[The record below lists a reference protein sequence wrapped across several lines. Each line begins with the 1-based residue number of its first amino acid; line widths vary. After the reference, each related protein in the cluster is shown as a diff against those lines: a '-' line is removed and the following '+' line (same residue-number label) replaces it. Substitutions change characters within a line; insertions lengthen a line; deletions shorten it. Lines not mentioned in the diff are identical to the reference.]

1 MLPTA
6 IYLFYINWVVIARE
20 DLTFALVCNSLV
32 HGEKKTKSP
41 MSIIQVKD
49 GCTASNKPFALS
61 SPYIMG
67 KSIST
72 NARLILQAANFS
84 KSVVWK
90 PFEEKFSNY
99 TTLKL
104 PKHLSAVKDMTLS
117 ELMLEME
124 STYDVYVDSNAS
136 ADKTRPIWSFVSPSL
151 TMVVAILL
159 ISYSCCCKGKKCP
172 TCSCVRYL
180 PKCMRKEFQKK
191 RKQNGSMEKI
201 ELQEMETGGKNPPTV
216 NPIEA

>member
-1 MLPTA
+1 M
-6 IYLFYINWVVIARE
+6 E
-20 DLTFALVCNSLV
+20 
-32 HGEKKTKSP
+32 
-41 MSIIQVKD
+41 
-49 GCTASNKPFALS
+49 
-61 SPYIMG
+61 

-104 PKHLSAVKDMTLS
+104 PEHLSAVKDITLS

-124 STYDVYVDSNAS
+124 STYDVYVDANAS
-136 ADKTRPIWSFVSPSL
+136 AHKTRPIWSFVSLSL
-151 TMVVAILL
+151 TMVVAIFL
-159 ISYSCCCKGKKCP
+159 ISYCCCCKGKKCP

-180 PKCMRKEFQKK
+180 PNCMRKEFQKK
-191 RKQNGSMEKI
+191 RKQSGSMEKI
-201 ELQEMETGGKNPPTV
+201 ELREMETGGKNPPTV
-216 NPIEA
+216 NPIEAPTSDSDCPKLYPILFGKNAESTLN